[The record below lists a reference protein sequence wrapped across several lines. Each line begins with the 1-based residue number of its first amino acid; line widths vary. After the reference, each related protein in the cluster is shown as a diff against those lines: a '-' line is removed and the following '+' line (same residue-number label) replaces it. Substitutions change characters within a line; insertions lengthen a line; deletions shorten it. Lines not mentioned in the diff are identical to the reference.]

1 MITVVDR
8 FGQAIGY
15 IDEAAILPEGG
26 GDGTGGV
33 GLLEGLLVVGLAMLA
48 L

>member
-1 MITVVDR
+1 MITVVDQ
-8 FGQAIGY
+8 FGQVIAT

-33 GLLEGLLVVGLAMLA
+33 GLLEGLLVVGLALLA